1 MNRRQILE
9 REERL
14 APYAA
19 ICGILV
25 PILFIASTA
34 VRGAV
39 SFPDGLPTDQLPVV
53 DVNHGPLLAS
63 SLLQALSFGLMAVP
77 LFYLFRAAQARSER
91 VMGPMVGFAVI
102 GPAAFAAQM
111 ILAYAASTNLAND
124 FIAEASASGDIYT
137 VFDDLRD
144 DSNLLISSSIVAQL
158 GFFTL
163 IVAMVYIPLQ
173 AMRVGLLTRFFAT
186 LGMALGV
193 ITFLLPVDLLQPA
206 LPLWFGWLGFLILGR
221 VPGGRPPAWE
231 TGEAVPWPR
240 PGEEDET
247 VARGE
252 SRAADNG
259 VVEGDAEEIVSPT
272 PKDHSARRERAR
284 RKKRKRRG

>member
-1 MNRRQILE
+1 MNRREILE
-9 REERL
+9 REQRL

-19 ICGILV
+19 TCAILV
-25 PILFIASTA
+25 PVLFIASTA

-39 SFPDGLPTDQLPVV
+39 GFPDGLPTDQLPVV
-53 DVNHGPLLAS
+53 EVNHGPLLAGS
-63 SLLQALSFGLMAVP
+63 ILQALSYGLMAVP
-77 LFYLFRAAQARSER
+77 LVYLFRAAQARSER
-91 VMGPMVGFAVI
+91 VMGPMIGFAVI

-111 ILAYAASTNLAND
+111 ILSYAASTELASD
-124 FIAEASASGDIYT
+124 FIAQASAGGDIYT

-144 DSNLLISSSIVAQL
+144 DSSLLISSSIVAQL

-163 IVAMVYIPLQ
+163 IVAMIYTPLQ

-193 ITFLLPVDLLQPA
+193 ISFLLPVEVLQPA

-221 VPGGRPPAWE
+221 VPNGRPPAWE

-240 PGEEDET
+240 PGEEVEQ
-247 VARGE
+247 AASA
-252 SRAADNG
+252 SRADDD

-284 RKKRKRRG
+284 KKKRKRRG

>member
-1 MNRRQILE
+1 MDRRQILE

-19 ICGILV
+19 ACAILV

-34 VRGAV
+34 IRSGVP
-39 SFPDGLPTDQLPVV
+39 FPDGLPTDQLPVV
-53 DVNHGPLLAS
+53 DVNHAPLLAAS
-63 SLLQALSFGLMAVP
+63 IFQGLSFGLMAVP
-77 LFYLFRAAQARSER
+77 LVYLFRAAQARSER
-91 VMGPMVGFAVI
+91 VMGPMIGFAVI

-111 ILAYAASTNLAND
+111 VLSYAASSQLAND
-124 FIAEASASGDIYT
+124 FLAQASAGGDIYT

-144 DSNLLISSSIVAQL
+144 DSSLLISSSIVAQL

-163 IVAMVYIPLQ
+163 IVAMIYTPLQ

-193 ITFLLPVDLLQPA
+193 ITFLLPVDILQPV
-206 LPLWFGWLGFLILGR
+206 LPLWFGWLGLLIIGR
-221 VPGGRPPAWE
+221 VPNGRPPAWE
-231 TGEAVPWPR
+231 TGEAIPWPR
-240 PGEEDET
+240 PGEETTDAPT
-247 VARGE
+247 RQ
-252 SRAADNG
+252 AAAEGNG

-272 PKDHSARRERAR
+272 QKDHSARRERAR
-284 RKKRKRRG
+284 KKKRKRRG

>member
-1 MNRRQILE
+1 MNRREILE
-9 REERL
+9 RERRL

-19 ICGILV
+19 TCAILV
-25 PILFIASTA
+25 PVLFIASTA
-34 VRGAV
+34 IRGAI
-39 SFPDGLPTDQLPVV
+39 SFPDGLPTDQLPLV
-53 DVNHGPLLAS
+53 DLNHGPLLAS
-63 SLLQALSFGLMAVP
+63 SILQALSFGLMAVP

-91 VMGPMVGFAVI
+91 VIGLMVGFAVI

-111 ILAYAASTNLAND
+111 VLSYAASTQLASD
-124 FIAEASASGDIYT
+124 FLAQASSGGDIYT

-144 DSNLLISSSIVAQL
+144 DSSLLISSSIVAQL

-163 IVAMVYIPLQ
+163 IVAMIYTPLQ

-231 TGEAVPWPR
+231 AGDAIPWPR
-240 PGEEDET
+240 PGEEPEAAPDA
-247 VARGE
+247 ARAEG
-252 SRAADNG
+252 NG

-284 RKKRKRRG
+284 KRKRKRRG

>member
-1 MNRRQILE
+1 MNRREILE
-9 REERL
+9 REQRL

-19 ICGILV
+19 TCAILV
-25 PILFIASTA
+25 PILFLASTA
-34 VRGAV
+34 VRGGIP
-39 SFPDGLPTDQLPVV
+39 FPDGLPTDQLPVV
-53 DVNHGPLLAS
+53 SLNEGPLLAA

-91 VMGPMVGFAVI
+91 VMGPMVGFTVI

-111 ILAYAASTNLAND
+111 VLSYAASTQLATD
-124 FIAEASASGDIYT
+124 FLAQASSGGDIYT

-144 DSNLLISSSIVAQL
+144 DSSLLISSSIVAQL

-163 IVAMVYIPLQ
+163 IVAMVYTPLQ

-193 ITFLLPVDLLQPA
+193 ITFLLPVEVLQPV

-221 VPGGRPPAWE
+221 VPNGRPPAWE

-240 PGEEDET
+240 PGEEATDAPMRE
-247 VARGE
+247 A
-252 SRAADNG
+252 AADGNG

-284 RKKRKRRG
+284 KNKRKRRG